1 MSKKQKK
8 LDPRVVRTRQL
19 LRDALVALI
28 GEKGFDA
35 ITVQDIAERARV
47 NRATFYLHYKDKND
61 LLIKSLRD
69 ALGELIADITPPA
82 PGENSPPD
90 NALEPILQ
98 VFKHVARHADF
109 YQVMLGADGVPS
121 FIAWVRE
128 YIEEI
133 ALKWFAVLQPDAAKI
148 VVPVEIIV
156 NYLSGAYIGVIIWW
170 LDHNRPHSPEY
181 MANQLRRLTTL
192 GLSAALGLNVPG
204 AE

>member
-1 MSKKQKK
+1 M
-8 LDPRVVRTRQL
+8 
-19 LRDALVALI
+19 VALI
-28 GEKGFDA
+28 GKKGFNA
-35 ITVQDIAERARV
+35 ITVQDIAERAGV

-69 ALGELIADITPPA
+69 ALDELIADITPPA
-82 PGENSPPD
+82 PDEISPGENSPRD

-98 VFKHVARHADF
+98 VVNHVARHADF
-109 YQVMLGADGVPS
+109 YRVMLGADGVPS
-121 FIAWVRE
+121 FIARVRD

-133 ALKWFAVLQPDAAKI
+133 TLKWFAVLQPNVAEI

-192 GLSAALGLNVPG
+192 GLSAALGLNAPNAG
-204 AE
+204 

>member
-8 LDPRVVRTRQL
+8 LDPRVVRTRQF
-19 LRDALVALI
+19 LRDAMVALI

-35 ITVQDIAERARV
+35 ITVQDITERAGV

-69 ALGELIADITPPA
+69 ALDELIADITPPA
-82 PGENSPPD
+82 PGEVSADD

-98 VFKHVARHADF
+98 VVNHVARHADF
-109 YQVMLGADGVPS
+109 YRVMLGADGVPS
-121 FIAWVRE
+121 FIARVRD

-133 ALKWFAVLQPDAAKI
+133 TLKWFAVLQPNAAEI

-192 GLSAALGLNVPG
+192 GLSAALGLNAPNAG
-204 AE
+204 

>member
-8 LDPRVVRTRQL
+8 LDPRVVRTRQF
-19 LRDALVALI
+19 LRDAMVALI
-28 GEKGFDA
+28 GKKGFNA
-35 ITVQDIAERARV
+35 ITVQDIAERAGV

-69 ALGELIADITPPA
+69 ALDELIADITPPL
-82 PGENSPPD
+82 PGEASPAD

-98 VFKHVARHADF
+98 VFNHVARHADF

>member
-1 MSKKQKK
+1 MSKKQKR
-8 LDPRVVRTRQL
+8 LDPRVVRTRQF
-19 LRDALVALI
+19 LRDAMVALI

-35 ITVQDIAERARV
+35 ITVQDITERAGV

-69 ALGELIADITPPA
+69 ALDELIADITPPA
-82 PGENSPPD
+82 PGEVSADD

-98 VFKHVARHADF
+98 VVNHVARHADF
-109 YQVMLGADGVPS
+109 YRVMLGADGVPS
-121 FIAWVRE
+121 FIARVRD

-133 ALKWFAVLQPDAAKI
+133 TLKWFAVLQPNTAEI

-192 GLSAALGLNVPG
+192 GLSAALGLNAPNAG
-204 AE
+204 

>member
-1 MSKKQKK
+1 VSKKQKK

-19 LRDALVALI
+19 LRDAMVLLI

-35 ITVQDIAERARV
+35 ITVQDIAERAGV

-82 PGENSPPD
+82 PGEISPGD
-90 NALEPILQ
+90 NAMEPILQ
-98 VFKHVARHADF
+98 VVNHVARHADF
-109 YQVMLGADGVPS
+109 YRVMLGADGVPS
-121 FIAWVRE
+121 FIARVRD

-133 ALKWFAVLQPDAAKI
+133 TLKWFAVLQPDAAKI

-181 MANQLRRLTTL
+181 MANQLRHLTTL
-192 GLSAALGLNVPG
+192 GLSAALGLNMPG